1 MKARSRALATVALA
15 CVPIAAV
22 SACGDA
28 SGGGEGA
35 SATLLYTPATNYG
48 LKEPATTTTTTTTL
62 VPVAPPAGGT
72 SPDEQTHTIAAG
84 DSLFGIATLY
94 DVTPELI
101 CTYNGWTDCI
111 DPPHL
116 LLPGD
121 QILIPPGSAV
131 PGGSSTE
138 SSETDTIDSDTDG
151 AAAEEQIAC
160 QHTVV
165 SGDTPIRI
173 SEQYDV
179 ELRALELANLSN
191 PAWSH
196 FQIGSQINIPASGSC

>member
-1 MKARSRALATVALA
+1 MTPRTRALITVAFA
-15 CVPIAAV
+15 VIPIGLI
-22 SACGDA
+22 SACGTTT
-28 SGGGEGA
+28 SGGEG
-35 SATLLYTPATNYG
+35 SRATLQYTPATNYG

-62 VPVAPPAGGT
+62 VPVAPPVGGT
-72 SPDEQTHTIAAG
+72 SPDEQMHTIAAG
-84 DSLFGIATLY
+84 DSLFKIAGQY

-101 CTYNGWTDCI
+101 CTYNGWPDCI

-121 QILIPPGSAV
+121 QILIPPGSQV
-131 PGGSSTE
+131 PGAAGG

-165 SGDTPIRI
+165 AGDTPIRI
-173 SEQYDV
+173 SERYDV
-179 ELRALELANLSN
+179 GLRELELANLAN
-191 PAWSH
+191 PAWNH
-196 FQIGSQINIPASGSC
+196 FQIGSSINIPASGTC